1 VVRLQI
7 QVREFILSRST
18 KASYA
23 VLIACVISHFMN
35 HVYTSGLSP
44 FLTAI
49 QTDLGINY
57 TQIGIATSAAI
68 VAMTTAHLLVGY
80 LGDRG
85 MRDMFISISVLL
97 AALAMLL
104 TSFSENFI
112 MLTIFQ
118 VFLGLGASG
127 YHPSSFPALADKFPR
142 ERSMATGIQ
151 AMGGL
156 LGMAVTPFLGVTLFV
171 ALGSWQASLQVLGV
185 IGIILFVP
193 TFLLMRFSNGES
205 SKKEEEEFERTRII
219 DSEEEI
225 CDGAEGWNRNFW
237 FMVVLM
243 GLRGMSFR
251 STSLLMPLYLA
262 VEYSTGLVTAGYLT
276 TVMLSAGLVGEIIS
290 SYYSDRW
297 GRRVPFLVAS
307 TGVATPALFLLN
319 FHLDPIQLIMI
330 LVVIGFFFYLGV
342 PANTAY
348 QTEVCPRN
356 SRGLAFGILFSVGS
370 IPGAISPIIFGIIGD
385 NFGLPASILFL
396 VITTLLATVVT
407 LFLKDV
413 NTKHTKSSSLT
424 IVDSPD
430 IE

>member
-1 VVRLQI
+1 M
-7 QVREFILSRST
+7 ILSKAT

-85 MRDMFISISVLL
+85 MRDAFISISVLL
-97 AALAMLL
+97 AAVAMLL
-104 TSFSENFI
+104 TSFAQDFVT
-112 MLTIFQ
+112 LTVFQ

-127 YHPSSFPALADKFPR
+127 YHPSSFPALADRFPKD
-142 ERSMATGIQ
+142 RSMATGIQ

-171 ALGSWQASLQVLGV
+171 LFGSWQASLQVLG
-185 IGIILFVP
+185 ITGIILFVP
-193 TFLLMRFSNGES
+193 TFLLMRFSIGKA
-205 SKKEEEEFERTRII
+205 SKKEDEEFERSRIV
-219 DSEEEI
+219 DQEEMI
-225 CDGAEGWNRNFW
+225 CDGADGWTRNFSLI
-237 FMVVLM
+237 VILM
-243 GLRGMSFR
+243 GLRGTSFR

-262 VEYSTGLVTAGYLT
+262 VEYSTGIVTAGYLT
-276 TVMLSAGLVGEIIS
+276 TVMLSAGLVGEIVS

-297 GRRVPFLVAS
+297 GRRVPFLIAS

-319 FHLDPIQLIMI
+319 FHLTLIQLVII
-330 LVVIGFFFYLGV
+330 LIVIGFFFYLGV
-342 PANTAY
+342 PPNTAY
-348 QTEVCPRN
+348 QTEVCPRD

-385 NFGLPASILFL
+385 NFGLPASIIFL
-396 VITTLLATVVT
+396 VITTFLATIVT

-413 NTKHTKSSSLT
+413 NTKYTNRSSLT
-424 IVDSPD
+424 VVERPN

>member
-1 VVRLQI
+1 M
-7 QVREFILSRST
+7 SRVT

-23 VLIACVISHFMN
+23 VLLACVISHFMN
-35 HVYTSGLSP
+35 HVFTSGLSP

-85 MRDMFISISVLL
+85 MRDIFISVSVLL
-97 AALAMLL
+97 AAVAILL
-104 TSFSENFI
+104 TSFASDFVT
-112 MLTIFQ
+112 LTIFQ
-118 VFLGLGASG
+118 IFLGLGASG
-127 YHPSSFPALADKFPR
+127 YHPSSFPALAERFPKD
-142 ERSMATGIQ
+142 RSMATGIQ

-171 ALGSWQASLQVLGV
+171 ALGSWQASLQVLGIV
-185 IGIILFVP
+185 GIILFVP
-193 TFLLMRFSNGES
+193 TFLLMRYSNGKS
-205 SKKEEEEFERTRII
+205 ARIKEEEFKKIQI
-219 DSEEEI
+219 VDSEEVI
-225 CDGAEGWNRNFW
+225 CDGADGWNRNFW
-237 FMVVLM
+237 LLVVLM

-276 TVMLSAGLVGEIIS
+276 AVMLTAGLVGEVVS

-297 GRRVPFLVAS
+297 GRRVPFLMAS
-307 TGVATPALFLLN
+307 TGIATPALLLLN
-319 FHLDPIQLIMI
+319 FHLDPFQLIMI
-330 LVVIGFFFYLGV
+330 LVFIGFFFYLGV

-348 QTEVCPRN
+348 QTEVCPKN
-356 SRGLAFGILFSVGS
+356 SRGLAFGLLFSVGS

-396 VITTLLATVVT
+396 VVTTFLATVVT
-407 LFLKDV
+407 LFLKEV
-413 NTKHTKSSSLT
+413 NTKRTNPSKLT
-424 IVDSPD
+424 IVDDQD
-430 IE
+430 IN

>member
-1 VVRLQI
+1 L
-7 QVREFILSRST
+7 ILSRAT

-49 QTDLGINY
+49 QIDLGINY

-85 MRDMFISISVLL
+85 MRDIFISISVLL
-97 AALAMLL
+97 AAVAMLL
-104 TSFSENFI
+104 TSFSGDFVT
-112 MLTIFQ
+112 LTIFQ
-118 VFLGLGASG
+118 IFLGLGASG

-142 ERSMATGIQ
+142 DRSMATGIQ

-171 ALGSWQASLQVLGV
+171 ALGSWQASLQVLGI

-193 TFLLMRFSNGES
+193 TFLLMRFSNGKS
-205 SKKEEEEFERTRII
+205 AKLEEEEFEKTHII
-219 DSEEEI
+219 DQEEVI
-225 CDGAEGWNRNFW
+225 CDGADGWTRNFW
-237 FMVVLM
+237 LLVVLM
-243 GLRGMSFR
+243 GLRGTSFR

-262 VEYSTGLVTAGYLT
+262 VAYGTGIVTAGYLT
-276 TVMLSAGLVGEIIS
+276 AVMLTAGLFGEVVS
-290 SYYSDRW
+290 SYYSDKW
-297 GRRVPFLVAS
+297 GRRVPFLMAS
-307 TGVATPALFLLN
+307 TGVATPALLLLN
-319 FHLDPIQLIMI
+319 FHLDPIQLIMV
-330 LVVIGFFFYLGV
+330 LVFIGFFFFLGV
-342 PANTAY
+342 PPNTAY
-348 QTEVCPRN
+348 QTEVCPKE
-356 SRGLAFGILFSVGS
+356 SRGLAFGLLFSVGS

-396 VITTLLATVVT
+396 VIMTFLATIVT

-413 NTKHTKSSSLT
+413 NTKHTDPTTLI
-424 IVDSPD
+424 IVENAES
-430 IE
+430 E

>member
-1 VVRLQI
+1 M
-7 QVREFILSRST
+7 SRGT

-23 VLIACVISHFMN
+23 VLIACTISHFMN

-85 MRDMFISISVLL
+85 LRDAFISISVLL
-97 AALAMLL
+97 AAVAMLL
-104 TSFSENFI
+104 TSFASNFVT
-112 MLTIFQ
+112 LTIFQ
-118 VFLGLGASG
+118 IFLGLGASG
-127 YHPSSFPALADKFPR
+127 YHPSSFPALAEKFPKD
-142 ERSMATGIQ
+142 RSMATGIQ

-156 LGMAVTPFLGVTLFV
+156 LAMAVTPFLGVTLFV
-171 ALGSWQASLQVLGV
+171 ALGSWQASLQVLAI

-193 TFLLMRFSNGES
+193 TFLLMRFSNGKSAKE
-205 SKKEEEEFERTRII
+205 EEEEFEAANIS
-219 DSEEEI
+219 DLEEEV
-225 CDGAEGWNRNFW
+225 CDGADGWTRNFGLL
-237 FMVVLM
+237 VLLM
-243 GLRGMSFR
+243 GLRGTSFR

-262 VEYSTGLVTAGYLT
+262 VVYGTGLVTAGYLT
-276 TVMLSAGLVGEIIS
+276 AVMMTAGLFGEIVS

-297 GRRVPFLVAS
+297 GRRVPFLMAS
-307 TGVATPALFLLN
+307 TGVVTPALLLLN
-319 FHLDPIQLIMI
+319 FYLDPIQLVMV

-342 PANTAY
+342 PPNTAY
-348 QTEVCPRN
+348 QTEVCPRE
-356 SRGLAFGILFSVGS
+356 SRGFAFGLLFSVGS

-385 NFGLPASILFL
+385 NWGLPASILFL
-396 VITTLLATVVT
+396 VIMTFLATIVT
-407 LFLKDV
+407 FFLKDV
-413 NTKHTKSSSLT
+413 NTKHTNHSDLT

>member
-1 VVRLQI
+1 M
-7 QVREFILSRST
+7 SRST

-85 MRDMFISISVLL
+85 MRDIFISVSVLL
-97 AALAMLL
+97 AALAIFL
-104 TSFSENFI
+104 TSFSDNFVT
-112 MLTIFQ
+112 LTIFQ
-118 VFLGLGASG
+118 IFLGLGASG

-142 ERSMATGIQ
+142 DRSKATGIQ

-171 ALGSWQASLQVLGV
+171 AFGSWQASLQVLGV

-193 TFLLMRFSNGES
+193 TFLLMRFSNGKS
-205 SKKEEEEFERTRII
+205 AKQEEEEFERTHII
-219 DSEEEI
+219 DSEEVI

-237 FMVVLM
+237 LIVVLM

-262 VEYSTGLVTAGYLT
+262 VEYSTGLVNAGYLT
-276 TVMLSAGLVGEIIS
+276 AVMLTAGLFGEVVS

-297 GRRVPFLVAS
+297 GRRVPFLMAS
-307 TGVATPALFLLN
+307 TGIATPALLLLN
-319 FHLDPIQLIMI
+319 FHLDLIQLVLI
-330 LVVIGFFFYLGV
+330 LIFIGFFFYLGV
-342 PANTAY
+342 PPNTAY

-356 SRGLAFGILFSVGS
+356 SRGLAFGLLFSIGS

-396 VITTLLATVVT
+396 VITTFLATIVT
-407 LFLKDV
+407 FFLRDV
-413 NTKHTKSSSLT
+413 NTKHTNPSSLK
-424 IVDSPD
+424 IVDNYD

>member
-1 VVRLQI
+1 M
-7 QVREFILSRST
+7 ILSRAT

-49 QTDLGINY
+49 QIDLGINY

-85 MRDMFISISVLL
+85 MRDIFISISVLL
-97 AALAMLL
+97 AAVAMLL
-104 TSFSENFI
+104 TSFSGDFVT
-112 MLTIFQ
+112 LTIFQ
-118 VFLGLGASG
+118 IFLGLGASG

-142 ERSMATGIQ
+142 DRSMATGIQ

-171 ALGSWQASLQVLGV
+171 ALGSWQASLQVLGI

-193 TFLLMRFSNGES
+193 TFLLMRFSNGKS
-205 SKKEEEEFERTRII
+205 AKLEEEEFEKTHII
-219 DSEEEI
+219 DQEEVI
-225 CDGAEGWNRNFW
+225 CDGADGWTRNFW
-237 FMVVLM
+237 LLVVLM
-243 GLRGMSFR
+243 GLRGTSFR

-262 VEYSTGLVTAGYLT
+262 VAYGTGIVTAGYLT
-276 TVMLSAGLVGEIIS
+276 AVMLTAGLFGEVVS
-290 SYYSDRW
+290 SYYSDKW
-297 GRRVPFLVAS
+297 GRRVPFLMAS
-307 TGVATPALFLLN
+307 TGVATPALLLLN
-319 FHLDPIQLIMI
+319 FHLDPIQLIMV
-330 LVVIGFFFYLGV
+330 LVFIGFFFFLGV
-342 PANTAY
+342 PPNTAY
-348 QTEVCPRN
+348 QTEVCPKE
-356 SRGLAFGILFSVGS
+356 SRGLAFGLLFSVGS

-396 VITTLLATVVT
+396 VIMTFLATIVT

-413 NTKHTKSSSLT
+413 NTKHTDPTTLI
-424 IVDSPD
+424 IVENAES
-430 IE
+430 E

>member
-1 VVRLQI
+1 M
-7 QVREFILSRST
+7 ILSRAT

-85 MRDMFISISVLL
+85 MRDIFISISVLL
-97 AALAMLL
+97 AAVAMLL
-104 TSFSENFI
+104 TSFAQDFI
-112 MLTIFQ
+112 TLTVFQ
-118 VFLGLGASG
+118 IFLGLGASG
-127 YHPSSFPALADKFPR
+127 YHPSSFPALADKFPKD
-142 ERSMATGIQ
+142 RSMATGIQ

-171 ALGSWQASLQVLGV
+171 ALGSWQASLQVLGI

-193 TFLLMRFSNGES
+193 TFLLMRFSNGKS
-205 SKKEEEEFERTRII
+205 AKLEEEEFEKAHII
-219 DSEEEI
+219 DQEEVI
-225 CDGAEGWNRNFW
+225 CDGADGWTRNFW
-237 FMVVLM
+237 LLVVLM
-243 GLRGMSFR
+243 GLRGTSFR

-262 VEYSTGLVTAGYLT
+262 VVYGTGIVTAGYLT
-276 TVMLSAGLVGEIIS
+276 AVMLTAGLFGEIVS
-290 SYYSDRW
+290 SYYSDKW
-297 GRRVPFLVAS
+297 GRRVPFLMAS
-307 TGVATPALFLLN
+307 TGVATPALLLLN
-319 FHLDPIQLIMI
+319 FHLDPIQLVMV
-330 LVVIGFFFYLGV
+330 LVFIGFFFYLGV
-342 PANTAY
+342 PPNTAY
-348 QTEVCPRN
+348 QTEVCPKE
-356 SRGLAFGILFSVGS
+356 SRGLAFGLLFSVGS

-396 VITTLLATVVT
+396 VIMTFLATIVT

-413 NTKHTKSSSLT
+413 NTKHTDSTALT
-424 IVDSPD
+424 IVENAES
-430 IE
+430 E